1 MSLSSKDMC
10 VILCVKGENLSW
22 IQYIHSPFQMR
33 LSLTHIKMYLI
44 HASIPY
50 EKMDTRI
57 E

>member
-1 MSLSSKDMC
+1 MSLSPKDMC